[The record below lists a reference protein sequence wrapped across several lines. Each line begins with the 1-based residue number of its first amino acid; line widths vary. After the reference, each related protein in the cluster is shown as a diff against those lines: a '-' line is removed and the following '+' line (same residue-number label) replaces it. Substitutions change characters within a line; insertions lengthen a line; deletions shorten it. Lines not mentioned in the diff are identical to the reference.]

1 MSGVERK
8 ERETEEIAPCR
19 GKATGHVPGTEAVTA
34 ELGETTVGPVE
45 VWGTLREGHRL
56 VLRCGACGVRLA
68 VGLSVRVEP

>member
-8 ERETEEIAPCR
+8 ESETEEIAPCR

-45 VWGTLREGHRL
+45 VWGALREGRGL
-56 VLRCGACGVRLA
+56 ALLCEECGAS
-68 VGLSVRVEP
+68 LSVRLMVRPRA